1 MTSRLAP
8 RSFVPAL
15 VGGLALLAVLAC
27 SAIPGAA
34 PTPTSPPP
42 PPATLP
48 PLPPTT
54 APTGGLTLVNQS
66 GQTVCY
72 VYISPVTDTTWGEDQ
87 LDASE
92 VIDAGSSRTFDVAP
106 GAYDLRA
113 DDCSRA
119 VLAEERGVTV
129 TAEGITWTLSGTA
142 SQPPPPGGGSLT
154 INLVNNLDQAVCY
167 VYIRPGTSTDWGAD
181 RLGAAT
187 IAGGTSH
194 SFSINPGTYDFRAE
208 DCSRLMIDEQLDVA
222 ISQNSTWTINVH
234 MGLGGGGGAGSAGS
248 VTQGGSYTPG
258 SSGSLRLVNN
268 SGSTVCYVYI
278 SPTTDTTWGQDQLDS
293 SETVANGSSRTFS
306 VTQGMYD
313 LRADDC
319 SHTVLNDTR
328 GAQIGSN
335 TTWTIG
341 Q

>member
-1 MTSRLAP
+1 MRHPHAP
-8 RSFVPAL
+8 RSWIPAL

-27 SAIPGAA
+27 SVIPGAA

-42 PPATLP
+42 TLP
-48 PLPPTT
+48 PVPTPTT
-54 APTGGLTLVNQS
+54 PAMGGITLVNQS

-72 VYISPVTDTTWGEDQ
+72 VYISPVTDTTWGDDQ
-87 LDASE
+87 LGGSE
-92 VIDAGSSRTFDVAP
+92 VIETGSSRTFDVAP

-113 DDCSRA
+113 DDCNRT
-119 VLAEERGVTV
+119 VLAEERGITV
-129 TAEGITWTLSGTA
+129 TPEGITWTLTGSA
-142 SQPPPPGGGSLT
+142 AQPPPPSGGSLA

-167 VYIRPGTSTDWGAD
+167 VYIRPGTSTNWGAD
-181 RLGAAT
+181 RLGSAVIAA
-187 IAGGTSH
+187 GTSQA
-194 SFSINPGTYDFRAE
+194 FNVDAGTYDFRAE
-208 DCSRLMIDEQLDVA
+208 DCSRLMIDEQLDVL

-234 MGLGGGGGAGSAGS
+234 MGLGSGGSSGGTAGI
-248 VTQGGSYTPG
+248 TQGGTYTPG
-258 SSGSLRLVNN
+258 SAGSLRLVNN

-278 SPTTDTTWGQDQLDS
+278 SPTTDTTWGADQLDS
-293 SETVANGSSRTFS
+293 SETVANGNSRTFS

-319 SHTVLNDTR
+319 SHAVLNDTR
-328 GAQIGSN
+328 GVQIGSN